1 MGNPVQKDASRAE
14 ISHHL
19 HRVALFFLRACRLRV
34 RSVGNGRVNMIE
46 DIKKQNLQAAAF
58 RLFRLI
64 AVILFVGFIF
74 WVCVYATAPSD

>member
-1 MGNPVQKDASRAE
+1 VQKDASRAE

-19 HRVALFFLRACRLRV
+19 HRVTLFFLRACRPRI
-34 RSVGNGRVNMIE
+34 RSVGNGNVNMIE

-64 AVILFVGFIF
+64 VVILFCRVYF
-74 WVCVYATAPSD
+74 WDCVYATAPGG